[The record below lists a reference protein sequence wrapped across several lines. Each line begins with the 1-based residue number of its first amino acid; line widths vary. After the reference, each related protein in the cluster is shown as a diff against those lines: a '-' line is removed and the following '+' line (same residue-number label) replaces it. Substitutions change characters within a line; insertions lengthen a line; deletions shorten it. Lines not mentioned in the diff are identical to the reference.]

1 MRERIIRSSYIWEYF
16 FDENLSRY
24 GQKDK
29 HKVDRPLREIALFIS
44 TIHLLAPYLKSRSS
58 TSWDGTNFLSTLL
71 YIV

>member
-16 FDENLSRY
+16 FEKNLLRY

-29 HKVDRPLREIALFIS
+29 HKVERPLREIALFIS
-44 TIHLLAPYLKSRSS
+44 TSHLLIPYLKSKSS
-58 TSWDGTNFLSTLL
+58 MSCDGTNFFSTLL